1 MKEID
6 LFMSLQVTDEGLTEE
21 EEVNDDIKDDAD
33 VTGNDFSLLNMLRD
47 ICPVGWIDL
56 LWFVLSSSC

>member
-33 VTGNDFSLLNMLRD
+33 VTGNVFLY
-47 ICPVGWIDL
+47 
-56 LWFVLSSSC
+56 

>member
-33 VTGNDFSLLNMLRD
+33 VTGNDFLY
-47 ICPVGWIDL
+47 
-56 LWFVLSSSC
+56 